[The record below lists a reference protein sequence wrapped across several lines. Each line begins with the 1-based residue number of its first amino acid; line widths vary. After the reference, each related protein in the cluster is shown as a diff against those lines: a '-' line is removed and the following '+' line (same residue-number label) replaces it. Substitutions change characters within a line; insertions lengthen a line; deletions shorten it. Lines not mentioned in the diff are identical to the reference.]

1 MALIVELW
9 AWSSESLGESRH
21 CVQIFR
27 APAALLNSPPALPCS
42 CCIFYTQQCIWWTTL
57 QGTVEDQWRK
67 PLATRQTQVPVK
79 TPPCPPLSWWAKAPS
94 LVKVAQTQN
103 ALIISQV
110 QVFRWQE
117 LTKYLHTLRGQN
129 MRLFSSDIQFQNVA
143 MRYRI
148 RPRPLIKC

>member
-1 MALIVELW
+1 MVELW

-110 QVFRWQE
+110 QVLRLPDKMPQRAWRSNPASV
-117 LTKYLHTLRGQN
+117 YLWYTILK
-129 MRLFSSDIQFQNVA
+129 SDDVIFDKTE
-143 MRYRI
+143 
-148 RPRPLIKC
+148 PSH